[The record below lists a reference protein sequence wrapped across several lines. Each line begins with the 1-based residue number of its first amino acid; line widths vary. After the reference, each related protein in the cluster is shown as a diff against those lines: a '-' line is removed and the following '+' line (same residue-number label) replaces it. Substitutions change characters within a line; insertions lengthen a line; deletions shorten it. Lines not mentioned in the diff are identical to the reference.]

1 MTHSAFNFKISGKVG
16 LDETLLKVRMGV
28 TEVIGLRLLPRI
40 HACYFRESSLNPG
53 LIESLNRRRFH
64 YKALGCLTE

>member
-1 MTHSAFNFKISGKVG
+1 MTHNVFNVKISGNVG

-40 HACYFRESSLNPG
+40 HEFFFERVLLAQVS
-53 LIESLNRRRFH
+53 
-64 YKALGCLTE
+64 